1 MWRIRVSRDGS
12 GISGGRTS
20 DFLGGTDG
28 GPVVP
33 SPTSFGALSPH
44 RQQLDNPVSTPGR
57 GLTVRLTGRSRQRG
71 QHHAPTGSIL
81 GCLYQEFPHWNIDV
95 DIVEFEIEGGR
106 HVGRAY
112 DARRG
117 VVLPSHPPQLLAFG
131 EGQLQP
137 AVAARDGAF
146 DGIFLVISP
155 ILQRQLKEGRI
166 CAQAAQPQMLLLS
179 TASPKWLLDESGCF
193 YDATE
198 NL

>member
-1 MWRIRVSRDGS
+1 M
-12 GISGGRTS
+12 
-20 DFLGGTDG
+20 
-28 GPVVP
+28 P

-44 RQQLDNPVSTPGR
+44 QQQLDNPVSTPGC

-131 EGQLQP
+131 EGHLQP

-146 DGIFLVISP
+146 DRDFSGHFPNITTTAQGGGSGMRAERRTSSTFARRHIQPSP
-155 ILQRQLKEGRI
+155 MIAVPVTQGQSQTHSSAMAGN
-166 CAQAAQPQMLLLS
+166 
-179 TASPKWLLDESGCF
+179 SPVYSHRLEITPPYS
-193 YDATE
+193 
-198 NL
+198 